1 MKNMFRL
8 DNRLALVTGG
18 ARGIGRA
25 VAAKLAEAGADV
37 AIFDLL
43 DASEAAE
50 EIAHTCRVRTN
61 AYRADVTDPE
71 SLRRCFDA
79 VERDMGTPDVLFNNA
94 GIGPHKDALAVTP
107 EEWNNVIGVNLNGIF
122 FTATEFARR
131 LIAKKTG
138 GSIINTASMSGLIV
152 NLPQRQASYN
162 ASKAA
167 IIHLTRTLAVEWA
180 EYGIRVNS
188 ISPGYIATD
197 MIASVDPAM
206 RGMWEKMI
214 PFGRMGT
221 PEELA
226 GAVIYF
232 ASDASS
238 YTSGSNLVIDGCY
251 TAV

>member
-1 MKNMFRL
+1 M
-8 DNRLALVTGG
+8 
-18 ARGIGRA
+18 
-25 VAAKLAEAGADV
+25 
-37 AIFDLL
+37 
-43 DASEAAE
+43 
-50 EIAHTCRVRTN
+50 
-61 AYRADVTDPE
+61 
-71 SLRRCFDA
+71 
-79 VERDMGTPDVLFNNA
+79 
-94 GIGPHKDALAVTP
+94 
-107 EEWNNVIGVNLNGIF
+107 
-122 FTATEFARR
+122 
-131 LIAKKTG
+131 
-138 GSIINTASMSGLIV
+138 
-152 NLPQRQASYN
+152 
-162 ASKAA
+162 
-167 IIHLTRTLAVEWA
+167 EWA

-197 MIASVDPAM
+197 MITSVDPAM